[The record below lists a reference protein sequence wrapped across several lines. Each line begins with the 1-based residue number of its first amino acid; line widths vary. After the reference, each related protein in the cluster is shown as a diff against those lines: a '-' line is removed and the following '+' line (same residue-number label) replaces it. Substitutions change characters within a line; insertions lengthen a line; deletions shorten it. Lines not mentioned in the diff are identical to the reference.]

1 MIRFWPPVSSVER
14 MGIAAQPLTCYVVEW
29 YRPGLDE
36 DQLSGIVAEVER
48 SSRLVRVEGS
58 SVQCVLTLAVPT
70 DEVVFGI
77 FVADSPDVVALLCR
91 RAGMPASRLT
101 CAVANRD
108 LSHEHRET
116 PDSAP
121 DFAP

>member
-1 MIRFWPPVSSVER
+1 

-48 SSRLVRVEGS
+48 SSRLVRVDGS
-58 SVQCVLTLAVPT
+58 SVRCVLTLAVPT

-101 CAVANRD
+101 SAVADRD
-108 LSHEHRET
+108 LSHGYRET
-116 PDSAP
+116 PDSISDIAQ
-121 DFAP
+121 